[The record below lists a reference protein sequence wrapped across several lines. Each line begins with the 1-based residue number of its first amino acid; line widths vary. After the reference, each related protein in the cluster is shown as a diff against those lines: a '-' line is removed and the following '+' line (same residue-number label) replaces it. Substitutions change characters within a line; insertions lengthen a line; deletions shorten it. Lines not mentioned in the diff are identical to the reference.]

1 MPRTPLADPQ
11 IASHCQPATM
21 KLQLDEFLDIGAS
34 NSCASPNPLGRT
46 PRPPTTPAQRRK
58 PGPSDRPDSPT
69 IMHGASELAST
80 APRGERARSLEVPSG
95 VRLIDTP
102 DFHDE
107 WKPEALSQ
115 AEALDLYQAAAQTS
129 TGRTSHQARSSRRA
143 SGPGATGPRVT
154 SYSPAT
160 TGGPR
165 SRWKTWRS
173 LCSMRSSRDGPSGRG
188 SPRPGEER
196 HVERVPR
203 K

>member
-1 MPRTPLADPQ
+1 MAAMPSRHERSGAALGEHGRPALA
-11 IASHCQPATM
+11 
-21 KLQLDEFLDIGAS
+21 LV
-34 NSCASPNPLGRT
+34 NS
-46 PRPPTTPAQRRK
+46 RRNGSS
-58 PGPSDRPDSPT
+58 GPID
-69 IMHGASELAST
+69 ELAST
-80 APRGERARSLEVPSG
+80 ATRWERARSLEVPSG